1 METNEVSI
9 GHGTQLNQNFAASA
23 CLVLVYDKFLV
34 VYFHISNNAL
44 ADFKPLW
51 LAGKTSE

>member
-1 METNEVSI
+1 MSI